1 MNKVTELRLKL
12 FDNGFTVVACA
23 GKQPVVENWPAL
35 VGTLTR
41 EMIQSW
47 ETKFPQAH
55 NTGVVAKN
63 APALDI
69 DFTDP
74 EAAATLSLAVQ
85 DWFDGSGKTLV
96 RTGNWPRCLVP
107 LRTTEP
113 FPKMLR
119 VFRDGAGK
127 EHKIEV
133 LGDGQQYIVDG
144 THPDTRKPYT
154 WQGNQSLEVVP
165 YDELPLTSAK
175 NLAELVDYLG
185 GVAREQI
192 GYADGAGEPRTN
204 GGEWH
209 ESDFDPD
216 DALAN
221 MEPNGA
227 SVENVPRRVAL
238 SWMQK
243 GVHPNEILERLVAR
257 TMEVADAAGLGW
269 SREREVTEVTR
280 RIIDRFKYLMRDHKA
295 ELPPWMPGDFHV
307 DVMDRI
313 SRGFTPALGRNRY
326 GFYIRK
332 AEFAERKAPNG
343 NGHATNAEELKSGTA
358 PSAANINEGAAERK
372 FQFRLTKWCDMKP
385 GVDPVYLV
393 DELIPVAGLV
403 LLWGKEKTFKSFWL
417 LDLALHVA
425 MGWTYRD
432 RAVQQGR

>member
-154 WQGNQSLEVVP
+154 WQGNQSLDVHHCGYDHSHARGHTSLAAAVDGELSITRQAGTALCEVVVKHLREGP
-165 YDELPLTSAK
+165 EDTKVVSKAK
-175 NLAELVDYLG
+175 IISL
-185 GVAREQI
+185 
-192 GYADGAGEPRTN
+192 
-204 GGEWH
+204 
-209 ESDFDPD
+209 DPD
-216 DALAN
+216 R
-221 MEPNGA
+221 NGR
-227 SVENVPRRVAL
+227 P
-238 SWMQK
+238 
-243 GVHPNEILERLVAR
+243 
-257 TMEVADAAGLGW
+257 
-269 SREREVTEVTR
+269 
-280 RIIDRFKYLMRDHKA
+280 
-295 ELPPWMPGDFHV
+295 
-307 DVMDRI
+307 
-313 SRGFTPALGRNRY
+313 
-326 GFYIRK
+326 
-332 AEFAERKAPNG
+332 
-343 NGHATNAEELKSGTA
+343 
-358 PSAANINEGAAERK
+358 
-372 FQFRLTKWCDMKP
+372 
-385 GVDPVYLV
+385 
-393 DELIPVAGLV
+393 
-403 LLWGKEKTFKSFWL
+403 
-417 LDLALHVA
+417 
-425 MGWTYRD
+425 
-432 RAVQQGR
+432 